1 MNNPDHR
8 TSAPRLA
15 SVTCARPLSGEN
27 TLAELLRTGDE
38 CAWIRFGNGMVGLGT
53 AARFH
58 ATGPDRFDAARQWWE
73 DAVNGAAGTELPGAP
88 ALTGTI
94 PVIPP
99 HTLQH
104 DDGPVPSAATAPIA
118 FAAFAFD
125 DASPVPSVVRV
136 PEIVV
141 SAVDGHAWL
150 TWQVDLDAPEHRARA
165 AQGWRPDA
173 EGAEQRLAEL
183 LGSPGTGPAS
193 AAQIAGPDART
204 SPDATLT
211 QGVLDREGYLS
222 AVAAGVEAIR
232 AGRLTKLV
240 VARDAVVK
248 TADPVDV
255 PGVLGELTTR
265 YADCWTYSVD
275 GLIGATPEMLI
286 KVERGQA
293 RARVLAGTL
302 DRSGAPRGSDGTA
315 FATRMLFEDEKQRHE
330 HQLAIDSL
338 TERLGPLTQSLD
350 AHQEPFVLEL
360 PNVWHLASDVT
371 AQLARSTEGGRRA
384 SALDLAQVLHP
395 TAAVCGTP
403 RDEAAALI
411 RQLEHTE
418 RGMDRGLYAG
428 PVGWMDAAGNGE
440 FGIALRGAV
449 VEDEHTVRLY
459 AGCGVVAASDP
470 EAELAETSAKM
481 RPMLQALGLRD

>member
-73 DAVNGAAGTELPGAP
+73 DAVNGAAGAELPGAP

-99 HTLQH
+99 HTLHH

-150 TWQVDLDAPEHRARA
+150 TWQVDLDAAEHRDRA
-165 AQGWRPDA
+165 AAGWRPDA
-173 EGAEQRLAEL
+173 EGAERRLAEL
-183 LGSPGTGPAS
+183 LDAAGASNRSSSPSGAE
-193 AAQIAGPDART
+193 
-204 SPDATLT
+204 ATLT

-222 AVAAGVEAIR
+222 AVTSGVEAIR
-232 AGRLTKLV
+232 AGKLTKLV

-248 TADPVDV
+248 TAAPVDV

-338 TERLGPLTQSLD
+338 TERLGPLTKDLD

-371 AQLARSTEGGRRA
+371 AQLARDAGGRRA

>member
-1 MNNPDHR
+1 MNNLDHR

-58 ATGPDRFDAARQWWE
+58 THGPDRFDAARQWWE
-73 DAVNGAAGTELPGAP
+73 QAVNGAAGAQLPGAP

-99 HTLQH
+99 HTHHH

-136 PEIVV
+136 PELVV

-150 TWQVDLDAPEHRARA
+150 TWQVDLDAPEHRERA
-165 AQGWRPDA
+165 AEGWRPDA
-173 EGAEQRLAEL
+173 EGAERRLAEL
-183 LGSPGTGPAS
+183 LGSAEAGAGAGTGA
-193 AAQIAGPDART
+193 
-204 SPDATLT
+204 DATLT

-240 VARDAVVK
+240 VARDAVMT
-248 TADPVDV
+248 TAEPVDV
-255 PGVLGELTTR
+255 PRVLRELTTR

-293 RARVLAGTL
+293 RSRVLAGTL

-371 AQLARSTEGGRRA
+371 AQLARSGTEGRRA
-384 SALDLAQVLHP
+384 TALDLAQVLHP

-449 VEDEHTVRLY
+449 VEDQHTVRLY

>member
-15 SVTCARPLSGEN
+15 SVTCARPLSGEHP
-27 TLAELLRTGDE
+27 LADLLRSGDE

-53 AARFH
+53 AARLH
-58 ATGPDRFDAARQWWE
+58 TTGPDRFDTARTWWE
-73 DAVNGAAGTELPGAP
+73 RAVNGAAHADLAGAP

-94 PVIPP
+94 PVVPP
-99 HTLQH
+99 HTHHH

-150 TWQVDLDAPEHRARA
+150 TWQVDLDAPEHAARA
-165 AQGWRPDA
+165 AAGWLPDA
-173 EGAEQRLAEL
+173 EGAERRLAEL
-183 LGSPGTGPAS
+183 LAESAADPQGPAS
-193 AAQIAGPDART
+193 AQAPEAAL
-204 SPDATLT
+204 A
-211 QGVLDREGYLS
+211 QGVLDRAGYLS
-222 AVAAGVEAIR
+222 AVTAGVEAIR

-240 VARDAVVK
+240 VARDAVV
-248 TADPVDV
+248 TSAQPVDV
-255 PGVLGELTTR
+255 PQVLRELTTR

-275 GLIGATPEMLI
+275 GLIGSTPEMLI

-302 DRSGAPRGSDGTA
+302 DRAGAPRGSDGTA

-338 TERLGPLTQSLD
+338 TERLGPLTEDLD

-371 AQLARSTEGGRRA
+371 AQLARDGAGRRA
-384 SALDLAQVLHP
+384 TALDLAHVLHP

-403 RDEAAALI
+403 REVAADLI
-411 RQLEHTE
+411 RQLESTE

-449 VEDEHTVRLY
+449 VEDPRTVRLY